1 MSACRS
7 ANGKTY
13 KGGYLA
19 LIDRYPSPSPRGA
32 RSFIQAYTPI
42 DIRQLTSRSTS
53 HPTTRSNTRQPLTMN
68 ALRPLPSTLLRTGL
82 RRRTRS
88 TATLL
93 SACRH
98 PQSCTL
104 ARSMTT
110 RSRALTQTQT
120 PIATISSGRA
130 LHASAELGG
139 RVENSTALL
148 ERTKSREE
156 KIEEENTDNT
166 KPVGGKGSEGIH
178 FKRKPSHLVSQ
189 AIGYRMTKA
198 NPVLLCRIVLWALY
212 MQKRTACWRQSMIYK
227 IRRGPDLGR
236 SVIPSTLPRWV

>member
-1 MSACRS
+1 
-7 ANGKTY
+7 
-13 KGGYLA
+13 
-19 LIDRYPSPSPRGA
+19 
-32 RSFIQAYTPI
+32 
-42 DIRQLTSRSTS
+42 
-53 HPTTRSNTRQPLTMN
+53 MN

-82 RRRTRS
+82 RLRTRS

-98 PQSCTL
+98 PQSCNL
-104 ARSMTT
+104 ARTMAT
-110 RSRALTQTQT
+110 RSGGLTQSQT
-120 PIATISSGRA
+120 PITLITPVRA
-130 LHASAELGG
+130 LHASAELGE

-148 ERTKSREE
+148 ERTKLREE

-198 NPVLLCRIVLWALY
+198 NPVLLCRIVGFTHAETDSLLTTVHDL
-212 MQKRTACWRQSMIYK
+212 QDPSRT
-227 IRRGPDLGR
+227 GPWTISHPVYTPEVGLMSYFQNHKGWFC
-236 SVIPSTLPRWV
+236 S